1 MTSVQLSS
9 AALSEMSCANS
20 STVKKTMGT
29 GAVVSADWQS
39 RVISNGTFILSK
51 RSGHEAQKH
60 PCLHHAIRHKA
71 KKHLQA
77 REAAR
82 SNEECST

>member
-9 AALSEMSCANS
+9 AALSEMSCANL
-20 STVKKTMGT
+20 STVKTICT

-60 PCLHHAIRHKA
+60 PCLHQAIPHKA

-82 SNEECST
+82 SSEECST

>member
-20 STVKKTMGT
+20 STVKTMGT
-29 GAVVSADWQS
+29 SAVASADWQS
-39 RVISNGTFILSK
+39 RVISNGTFNLSK

-60 PCLHHAIRHKA
+60 PCLHQAIPHKA

-82 SNEECST
+82 SSEECST